1 VEDPSTE
8 PADSTAE
15 PKDTE
20 PEPAEP
26 ETVESTDEPEPVE
39 DPSTEPADSTAEPK
53 DTEPEPAEPETGEST
68 AEPEPVGEPATEPA
82 DSTAELKDTEPEPTE
97 EEELEETPNNLHAPE
112 AENFEV
118 WIEKS
123 NLETGEIIFTIN
135 GEDKDRDEI
144 FYELRSGNPDL
155 DQDGVPMFDLN
166 ASGILTILDSDE
178 IFDSGGS
185 ILKLEISLSDK
196 KGKES
201 FIEGL
206 IKVKPKLMLK
216 SIAHG
221 AGWYE
226 SSWLGL
232 FLATPNN
239 WIFQQKLGWIYISPT
254 EVRGYWFWD
263 SSLRD
268 WMWTDET
275 FFPWTFSNA
284 SSTWIYYSMEEK
296 VRLFEHNLQKWRLR

>member
-1 VEDPSTE
+1 LTEPADSTAEPKDTEPEPVEPETVESTDEPEPVQDPSTE

-20 PEPAEP
+20 PEPDEP
-26 ETVESTDEPEPVE
+26 ETVESTEEPEPVE
-39 DPSTEPADSTAEPK
+39 K
-53 DTEPEPAEPETGEST
+53 
-68 AEPEPVGEPATEPA
+68 
-82 DSTAELKDTEPEPTE
+82 
-97 EEELEETPNNLHAPE
+97 EELEETPNNLHAPE

-123 NLETGEIIFTIN
+123 NLKTGDIIFTID

-155 DQDGVPMFDLN
+155 DQDGAPMFDLN
-166 ASGILTILDSDE
+166 ASGILTIFDSDE
-178 IFDSGGS
+178 IFESEGS
-185 ILKLEISLSDK
+185 IFKLEISLSDQ
-196 KGKES
+196 KGNES

-206 IKVKPKLMLK
+206 IKVKPKLILK

-221 AGWYE
+221 SGWYE

-232 FLATPNN
+232 FLATQNN
-239 WIFQQKLGWIYISPT
+239 WIFQQQLGWIYISPT
-254 EVRGYWFWD
+254 EGLGYWFWD

-275 FFPWTFSNA
+275 FFPWTFSN
-284 SSTWIYYSMEEK
+284 SSSSWIYYSMEEK
-296 VRLFEHNLQKWRLR
+296 IRLFEHNQQKWRLR